1 MKLYSE
7 QEIKKFMKN
16 KDIVLDGE
24 YIEINDSRVNREIL
38 IKSLKQLQMKNMNE
52 KESFNQYK
60 NGNGQKSRNKIR
72 KG

>member
-24 YIEINDSRVNREIL
+24 YIEINDSRVNREVL

-60 NGNGQKSRNKIR
+60 NGNGQGIA
-72 KG
+72 GECFV

>member
-7 QEIKKFMKN
+7 QEIKRLMKSKAIYLQGEDLILN
-16 KDIVLDGE
+16 DDLVDKDI
-24 YIEINDSRVNREIL
+24 L
-38 IKSLKQLQMKNMNE
+38 IRSLKEIQMKNMSE

-60 NGNGQKSRNKIR
+60 NGNGQKNKNKIR